1 MNNTEDLN
9 ALLSSPI
16 PEVVTAAKRAIELN
30 ERLSRREISLDEYS
44 ELIDDIAR
52 LERIDKAMFKQD
64 VYIAISKAYKVIL
77 ALKTIVPLI

>member
-30 ERLSRREISLDEYS
+30 ERLSRREISLDEYG

-52 LERIDKAMFKQD
+52 LERIDKAMFQQE